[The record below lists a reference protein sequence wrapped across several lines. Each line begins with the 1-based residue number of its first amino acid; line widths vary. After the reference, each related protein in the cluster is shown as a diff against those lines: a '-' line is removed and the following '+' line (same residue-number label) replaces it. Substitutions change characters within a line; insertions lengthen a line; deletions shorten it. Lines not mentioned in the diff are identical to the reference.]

1 MWSGASLGWGLRK
14 LTGTLIGRCRRSS
27 RGQGTLSRW
36 GKGRGMAS
44 VRQVNKFPIYTT
56 LTELNTYE
64 VECSSCEQLKWP
76 SLPKRPDK
84 TYVCAL
90 CRMKGPSK
98 VTLGRQAA
106 QR

>member
-1 MWSGASLGWGLRK
+1 M
-14 LTGTLIGRCRRSS
+14 T
-27 RGQGTLSRW
+27 
-36 GKGRGMAS
+36 S

-84 TYVCAL
+84 GYVCVL
-90 CRMKGPSK
+90 CRMGGTREARRRTGSMGGKASAARRSERKGSK
-98 VTLGRQAA
+98 SP
-106 QR
+106 